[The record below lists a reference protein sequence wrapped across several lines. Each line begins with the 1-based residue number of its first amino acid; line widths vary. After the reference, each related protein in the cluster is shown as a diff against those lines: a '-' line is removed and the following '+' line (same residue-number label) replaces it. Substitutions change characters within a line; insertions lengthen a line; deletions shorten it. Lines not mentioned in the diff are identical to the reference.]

1 MRVEL
6 SAPLSETAGYKITC
20 PEHLKRFLT
29 QTTKKSL
36 EETLIKIDDTR
47 NIYFNETCLV
57 PPSEWTTFICAQ
69 DNNQVWGSK
78 KLENS
83 VKNFLTSYSLD
94 HARFEDDLFEIE
106 FKPEETGF
114 SAKASASY
122 VSSYGTLLKEKE
134 LLNKVRYWRSGL
146 ESLGFQE
153 VEIVDHGSL
162 IELKDVKN
170 RFSEDLPDF
179 LSKKFLEFGRNRPNS
194 ELFKFY
200 LRSER
205 NYLKTTQDSS
215 TFEGLMNNSDFAV
228 DFLGG
233 FSDEPQK
240 IWHEFREPS
249 KIKLKALSTLCT
261 ILFPVTV
268 LDRLTYDWRQEVKEK
283 IHGKYL
289 GARNR
294 FYRAVKKDEIRAK
307 EELFELG
314 RTLEE
319 KIASMGLEGR
329 NVISSKERLQ
339 A

>member
-1 MRVEL
+1 MRVKIT
-6 SAPLSETAGYKITC
+6 APLSETAGYNLTG

-47 NIYFNETCLV
+47 NIYFNKSFII

-69 DNNQVWGSK
+69 DNNQVWGSE
-78 KLENS
+78 KLEKS
-83 VKNFLTSYSLD
+83 VKNFLTSYPLD
-94 HARFEDDLFEIE
+94 HVRFEDDLFEID
-106 FKPEETGF
+106 FIPADDGF

-122 VSSYGTLLKEKE
+122 VSSYGTLLKEEE
-134 LLNKVRYWRSGL
+134 LLNKVCYWRSGL

-179 LSKKFLEFGRNRPNS
+179 LSKRFLGFGRNRPNS
-194 ELFKFY
+194 ELFEFY
-200 LRSER
+200 LRSEE
-205 NYLKTTQDSS
+205 NCLKTNQEYS

-228 DFLGG
+228 DFLGE
-233 FSDEPQK
+233 FSTEPQK
-240 IWHEFREPS
+240 VWHEFKEHSR
-249 KIKLKALSTLCT
+249 IKSKALSTLGT
-261 ILFPVTV
+261 ILFPVIV
-268 LDRLTYDWRQEVKEK
+268 LDMLTYDWRQGVKKK
-283 IHGKYL
+283 IHGKYW
-289 GARNR
+289 GMRNK
-294 FYRAVKKDEIRAK
+294 FYRTVKKDEMRAK
-307 EELFELG
+307 EEIRELE

-319 KIASMGLEGR
+319 KIVSLGLDGR

-339 A
+339 S